1 MSDEE
6 AATLLAPYLSAV
18 AERRE
23 DRMMLS
29 AMVLEKTPRRAL
41 SGVLGIL
48 QAAVRDAIF
57 VSKALPQKPL
67 QPALRKQT
75 QALAGAVSMERLLTV
90 YDFIDVL
97 IDRVSRNAASA
108 AVTCALTSDIYRI
121 CYAS

>member
-29 AMVLEKTPRRAL
+29 AMGLEKTPRRAL

-67 QPALRKQT
+67 QQT
-75 QALAGAVSMERLLTV
+75 QALAGAVSMERLLAV

>member
-6 AATLLAPYLSAV
+6 AASLLAPYLSAV

-29 AMVLEKTPRRAL
+29 AMGLEKTPRRAL

-67 QPALRKQT
+67 RLHSASRRRHSPAPSVWNVCWRST
-75 QALAGAVSMERLLTV
+75 ILLM
-90 YDFIDVL
+90 
-97 IDRVSRNAASA
+97 
-108 AVTCALTSDIYRI
+108 C
-121 CYAS
+121 